1 VRRAEPLPD
10 ASHVELVLASFAAQ
24 LRQAVVDCMN
34 HRVADVTVFSA
45 VNLLFDV
52 LLPE

>member
-1 VRRAEPLPD
+1 MGLEPLVE
-10 ASHVELVLASFAAQ
+10 ACRVELVLASLAAQ
-24 LRQAVVDCMN
+24 FRQAVVDCMN

-45 VNLLFDV
+45 INLFFDI